1 MDPFSIDSTMVQE
14 QPEAPTIQP
23 NQLSQEQ
30 TDEAK
35 AAAKRKLRSLKQDRL
50 RQNDSDR
57 AEQLQFLL
65 RQARQEEG
73 SQ

>member
-57 AEQLQFLL
+57 AEQLHFLL

>member
-30 TDEAK
+30 ADEAK

>member
-1 MDPFSIDSTMVQE
+1 MAQE

>member
-30 TDEAK
+30 TEEAK

-57 AEQLQFLL
+57 AEQL
-65 RQARQEEG
+65 
-73 SQ
+73 